1 MSNKYR
7 VELFKQ
13 LDGIVL
19 IPTFLS
25 LINTKIINTI
35 NSKNEFALNDV
46 KGKINKGYLNVALRL
61 LYSLNFLDIDKKN
74 YKKNKSFE
82 EIIHILSLLPN
93 LNKLTKFH
101 IRFNSLKDS
110 EYEEYS
116 ELIISTIEK
125 LYNTVISNKLKINI
139 SGFIAGPI
147 ISNLGFNNNIVIN
160 DKTLNL
166 KSINENFQNTLIKLF
181 KFLDL
186 ISKKNILTD
195 KGKFFLSRSASY
207 GVTVSYLP
215 MLNNIEQLLM
225 GDGEFIYQRV
235 NNHEIHVDRSMN
247 VWGSGGAHKIY
258 FKKIDIIVKKIF
270 NQNIEQ
276 QPIGVIDVGCGD
288 GTFLTHLYHIIT
300 KETKRKKFLK
310 THPLIMIGT
319 DINEKAR
326 FASSKKLKNNG
337 INHVII
343 DGNIGNPKNL
353 YKILKNSY
361 NYNLSDFLNTRTFLD
376 HNRIYE
382 KTENIPNNINT
393 SGAFVYKGKL
403 ITKEELTSNL
413 IVHFKKWAPYI
424 RKHGLILLE
433 LHTINSNLIRKNIG
447 KTLSPAYDA
456 THGYSDQYLI
466 EHDAFLECIKMAKL
480 NYSNDN
486 MILFPNKNI
495 PTISINYIK

>member
-1 MSNKYR
+1 
-7 VELFKQ
+7 
-13 LDGIVL
+13 
-19 IPTFLS
+19 
-25 LINTKIINTI
+25 
-35 NSKNEFALNDV
+35 
-46 KGKINKGYLNVALRL
+46 
-61 LYSLNFLDIDKKN
+61 
-74 YKKNKSFE
+74 
-82 EIIHILSLLPN
+82 
-93 LNKLTKFH
+93 
-101 IRFNSLKDS
+101 
-110 EYEEYS
+110 
-116 ELIISTIEK
+116 
-125 LYNTVISNKLKINI
+125 
-139 SGFIAGPI
+139 
-147 ISNLGFNNNIVIN
+147 
-160 DKTLNL
+160 
-166 KSINENFQNTLIKLF
+166 
-181 KFLDL
+181 
-186 ISKKNILTD
+186 
-195 KGKFFLSRSASY
+195 
-207 GVTVSYLP
+207 
-215 MLNNIEQLLM
+215 
-225 GDGEFIYQRV
+225 
-235 NNHEIHVDRSMN
+235 
-247 VWGSGGAHKIY
+247 
-258 FKKIDIIVKKIF
+258 
-270 NQNIEQ
+270 
-276 QPIGVIDVGCGD
+276 
-288 GTFLTHLYHIIT
+288 
-300 KETKRKKFLK
+300 
-310 THPLIMIGT
+310 MIGT